1 MNFLIDYNLTGDA
14 VLFWGTLSAEGW
26 LDLLSIRF
34 FTFQEVGL
42 PMDSSDR
49 VVWDFAQTNQMI
61 LITANRNMKGDD
73 SLEQTM
79 REENTPTSLPIL
91 TVGNPDRFDESSYR
105 QKCAT
110 RLIEILFDL
119 ENYMG
124 VGRIFIP

>member
-1 MNFLIDYNLTGDA
+1 MNFLLDYNLTGDV
-14 VLFWGTLSAEGW
+14 VLLRGTLVAEGW

-34 FTFQEVGL
+34 LTFQEVGL

-49 VVWDFAQTNQMI
+49 IVWQFAQTNQMI

-73 SLEQTM
+73 SLEQTI

-91 TVGNPDRFDESSYR
+91 TLGNPDQFDESSYR

-110 RLIEILFDL
+110 RLIEIFLDL
-119 ENYMG
+119 DNYMG